1 MTDSIF
7 ALITTYGYLGVFVC
21 AYLSCL
27 LVPVP
32 TSLMMLAGGALAAS
46 GDISA
51 PILIAAAFIG
61 AVLGDQTGYF
71 VGRKFGKRALAH
83 LSRSPARARVIKRAE
98 KTVDER
104 GGIGVFFSTWFVAP
118 LGPYVNV
125 AAGAGGL
132 KWMRFTIAD
141 VLGEAIWVN
150 LYIWLGFAFAGSLT
164 MVAEVVGDVMGLIAA
179 LAIAATAGLWI
190 THVLRAQ
197 RAADLKA
204 NEDAQTR
211 ETSPPSFEKAV
222 TRTI

>member
-7 ALITTYGYLGVFVC
+7 ALVTTYGYLGVFVC

-51 PILIAAAFIG
+51 PILLMSAFTG

-71 VGRKFGKRALAH
+71 IGRKFGRRTLKRWARAPAL
-83 LSRSPARARVIKRAE
+83 ARVIARAE
-98 KTVDER
+98 KTVDDR
-104 GGIGVFFSTWFVAP
+104 GGIGVFFSTWLVAP

-125 AAGAGGL
+125 VAGAGGL
-132 KWMRFTIAD
+132 PWARFTIAD
-141 VLGEAIWVN
+141 ILGEAIWVN

-164 MVAEVVGDVMGLIAA
+164 LVAEVVGDVMGLIAA
-179 LAIAATAGLWI
+179 LLIAASAALWI
-190 THVLRAQ
+190 AHVMRAQ
-197 RAADLKA
+197 RNADKA
-204 NEDAQTR
+204 RDAAQT
-211 ETSPPSFEKAV
+211 EESAPAPFANATES
-222 TRTI
+222 TI